1 MEEGGDI
8 LVSAEHCMGRSL
20 GKGEEH
26 REGADWL
33 VQSIACRGEEHK
45 EGGGDR
51 KVCVDH
57 CV

>member
-1 MEEGGDI
+1 MQSITCKGEEHREGEEHMEEGGDI

-33 VQSIACRGEEHK
+33 VQSIAW
-45 EGGGDR
+45 GGA
-51 KVCVDH
+51 
-57 CV
+57 